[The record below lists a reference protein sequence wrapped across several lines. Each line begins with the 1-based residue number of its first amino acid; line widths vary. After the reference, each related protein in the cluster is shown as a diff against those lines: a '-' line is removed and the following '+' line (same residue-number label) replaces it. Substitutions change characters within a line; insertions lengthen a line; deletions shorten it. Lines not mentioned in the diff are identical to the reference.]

1 MKLRVMPEWENRY
14 QAGET
19 PWEKGQA
26 APPLM
31 ELLAEPEPVDWGR
44 GPILVPGCGYGHDV
58 RALAA
63 LGIPVLGVDLSPTAV
78 ARARDFPKVGDEN
91 YELADVLQPAW
102 LNGRQFSAV
111 WEHTCFCAIDPADRG
126 RYAEVMASCLP
137 VGGLLVGVFFINP
150 FDPGEEREGPPFG
163 TTVAELDAWFHPWFE
178 REDGWVPSRAY
189 PGREEREW
197 IAIFRRKAQP

>member
-1 MKLRVMPEWENRY
+1 MNVSAMAEWESRY

-31 ELLAEPEPVDWGR
+31 ELLSEPEPVDWGK

-58 RALAA
+58 RALAL
-63 LGIPVLGVDLSPTAV
+63 LGLPVLGVDLSATAL
-78 ARARDFPKVGDEN
+78 ARARDFPKTGHES
-91 YELADVLQPAW
+91 YELGDILQPSW
-102 LNGRQFSAV
+102 LAGRQFSAV

-126 RYAEVMASCLP
+126 RYAEAMASCLP
-137 VGGLLVGVFFINP
+137 AGGLLVGVFFINP
-150 FDPGEEREGPPFG
+150 FDPGEKVSGPPFG
-163 TTVAELDAWFHPWFE
+163 VTVAELDAWFHPWFE
-178 REDGWVPSRAY
+178 REAGWVPSRAY

-197 IAIFRRKAQP
+197 LAIFRKKAQA